1 MKYNLSLALGL
12 LFNAA
17 WLHANTPDATVPP
30 EPPIAAKA
38 IEKPTPEAMRALAKS
53 ICDGDKKAFD
63 VLCAT
68 ATELYRDIDIDNE
81 PERNQNNY
89 KLMRAAFDLL
99 GQEAAKGK
107 ALAFDALK
115 AALSQNTPHGFA
127 VLGMGIAAA
136 GGHKESLDI
145 LLRYDEHRISQLLAV
160 DSLMEPAAANIEP
173 AVAVLI
179 RVIRNPDDKPLH
191 WMASEGLKG
200 AAQKGNAQAKAALDE
215 YARAHPKAEDQ
226 PAIPVT
232 LKVGDLAPKLSV
244 GQWVQGEPVQ
254 AFEKDKVY
262 LVEFWA
268 TWCGPCVASI
278 PHLNEIHE
286 KYKDKGLAVIG
297 QNVWEKEPARVQ
309 AFVAKRGDKMS
320 YRVALDDVSKS
331 KDGAMAETWMLAS
344 GQGGIPTAFLV
355 GKDGK
360 ISWIGHPM
368 ELKDAMIE
376 EVISKQ

>member
-1 MKYNLSLALGL
+1 MLAGDIWGNCKYNLSLALSL
-12 LFNAA
+12 LFNPA
-17 WLHANTPDATVPP
+17 WLHANTLDAPDTTVQT
-30 EPPIAAKA
+30 EPSTVAKA
-38 IEKPTPEAMRALAKS
+38 IEKPTAEAMRALAKS
-53 ICDGDKKAFD
+53 ICDGDKKA
-63 VLCAT
+63 
-68 ATELYRDIDIDNE
+68 DNE

-244 GQWVQGEPVQ
+244 GQWVQGG
-254 AFEKDKVY
+254 D
-262 LVEFWA
+262 LVRSL
-268 TWCGPCVASI
+268 CSLDSASQR
-278 PHLNEIHE
+278 
-286 KYKDKGLAVIG
+286 D
-297 QNVWEKEPARVQ
+297 
-309 AFVAKRGDKMS
+309 S
-320 YRVALDDVSKS
+320 
-331 KDGAMAETWMLAS
+331 
-344 GQGGIPTAFLV
+344 
-355 GKDGK
+355 
-360 ISWIGHPM
+360 
-368 ELKDAMIE
+368 
-376 EVISKQ
+376 